1 MKSLLLIGALLG
13 FGIGLALSLAQESPW
28 PASLW
33 HACLTAYL
41 TSLLL
46 GWWGRAW
53 RANLETAMRA
63 AQSSPNSAG
72 VSELPKGGKV

>member
-13 FGIGLALSLAQESPW
+13 FGIGLAFSLAQESPW

-41 TSLLL
+41 TSLMLR
-46 GWWGRAW
+46 WWGRAW
-53 RANLETAMRA
+53 RANLATALRA

-72 VSELPKGGKV
+72 ASELPRGGKV